1 MSPLRAGDVVRI
13 RDERWRIV
21 SHSAHGDTSVVEAA
35 GCDAGN
41 RSSRARFLLPFE
53 PIDRLPSS
61 PAPQLVR
68 PRRWR
73 RFARRVLADATPA
86 WASLRAAAHADLTL
100 IPFQLE
106 PALALIRGEGCR
118 FLIADG
124 VGLGKTVQ
132 AGLMIAEVL
141 ARRPDAR
148 VLVISPAALREQWQ
162 HELATRFGLEAALL
176 DAAGVARVAADLPA
190 GMNPWAVRRIIVTSI
205 DYIKRPEVMRSLEA
219 LAWDFVAFDEAHNLA
234 GRSDRAAAAQAV
246 GRRSRAV
253 ALLTATPHSGDDQAF
268 HRLCSIGD
276 VNAARDQP
284 SRFALRRC
292 AGGDPQKRIA
302 QPALLVG
309 SLRDPTLAEAEGP
322 RRGSGYP
329 LLMFRRTRADAGIAA
344 SRRTTLLRVRPTA
357 AEAAMHAA
365 LMAYARRAWLESA
378 ASANVGSRSDP
389 TSQHW
394 PGGPPSR
401 TAPSRSDPTSQ
412 RWPGARLAMAV
423 LTRRACSSAGSLA
436 RSVERRLALLQDA
449 PQDDAQLHLPFADA
463 SADDEEPG
471 ACLGSRGL
479 RAAAEERARLQEIL
493 ELARAASAGESKLA
507 FLRRL
512 MRRVSEPAIIF
523 TEYRDTLA
531 RLAAALTGI
540 DAVQLHGGL
549 VSRERLDALARF
561 TSGSARLLLATDAA
575 SEGLNLHH
583 RCRLVIN
590 LELPWT
596 PLRLDQRAGR
606 VDRIGQPRRVHAIRL
621 VAAGTCEESVLAR
634 LAVRVD
640 RMRDALGAM
649 PDEQVVAESVL
660 GGAPIP
666 TVVPADPVCPERS
679 RGAGPGQS
687 RGVARTG
694 LVHVDLRREAAEE
707 AERLARAKAW
717 LQSADDDPQPRPA
730 ITRLRARGIPRRQCI
745 WAFRV
750 VMTSAS
756 DQIVWET
763 ILAASADLAVTPERS
778 ARATRAFLR
787 DRHELLNPVREGP
800 ARRLDVLRDAL
811 RKPIDLWVRRE
822 LDLMTV
828 MREDHARMSAPLLQG
843 ALFDR
848 RNDRTAASQ
857 AALLE
862 EALSSCRARL
872 QELRACDHVRAG
884 RCDLAF
890 AVMLE

>member
-1 MSPLRAGDVVRI
+1 MNATVSPLRAGDVVRI

-21 SHSAHGDTSVVEAA
+21 SHAAHGETSVVEAA
-35 GCDAGN
+35 GCDKGN

-61 PAPQLVR
+61 PAPRLVR

-73 RFARRVLADATPA
+73 RFARRVLAEATPA

-162 HELATRFGLEAALL
+162 HELATRFGLEAAVL

-190 GMNPWAVRRIIVTSI
+190 GINPWAVRRIIVTSI

-219 LAWDFVAFDEAHNLA
+219 LTWDFVAFDEAHNLA

-246 GRRSRAV
+246 GRRSCAV
-253 ALLTATPHSGDDQAF
+253 ALLTATPHSGDDKAF

-276 VNAARDQP
+276 ITH
-284 SRFALRRC
+284 
-292 AGGDPQKRIA
+292 AGRE
-302 QPALLVG
+302 
-309 SLRDPTLAEAEGP
+309 RP
-322 RRGSGYP
+322 RRSSGYP

-357 AEAAMHAA
+357 AETAMHAA
-365 LMAYARRAWLESA
+365 LMAYARRAWVES
-378 ASANVGSRSDP
+378 
-389 TSQHW
+389 
-394 PGGPPSR
+394 
-401 TAPSRSDPTSQ
+401 
-412 RWPGARLAMAV
+412 GAKLAMTV

-436 RSVERRLALLQDA
+436 RSVERRLALLEDA
-449 PQDDAQLHLPFADA
+449 PQDEAQLHLPFADA

-471 ACLGSRGL
+471 GCLGSPGL
-479 RAAAEERARLQEIL
+479 RDAAEERARLQEIL
-493 ELARAASAGESKLA
+493 ELARMASADESKLT

-512 MRRVSEPAIIF
+512 MRRISEPAIIF

-531 RLAAALTGI
+531 RLTTAFAGI
-540 DAVQLHGGL
+540 DVVQLHGGL

-561 TSGSARLLLATDAA
+561 TSGGARLLLATDAA

-596 PLRLDQRAGR
+596 PVRLDQRAGR
-606 VDRIGQPRRVHAIRL
+606 VDRIGQRRRVHAIRL
-621 VAAGTCEESVLAR
+621 VAAGTCEASVLAR
-634 LAVRVD
+634 LAARVD

-649 PDEQVVAESVL
+649 PDEQAVADSVL
-660 GGAPIP
+660 GAAPIP
-666 TVVPADPVCPERS
+666 TVVPGAPAWPERS
-679 RGAGPGQS
+679 RGARPEQS
-687 RGVARTG
+687 RGACPEQSRGAAGTG
-694 LVHVDLRREAAEE
+694 LVHIDLRPEATEE
-707 AERLARAKAW
+707 AGRLARAKAW
-717 LQSADDDPQPRPA
+717 LQSADDYPQPRPA
-730 ITRLRARGIPRRQCI
+730 ITRLRARGTPRHQCV
-745 WAFRV
+745 WAFRLA
-750 VMTSAS
+750 MTSES

-763 ILAASADLAVTPERS
+763 ILAAVAGLAVTPDRS
-778 ARATRAFLR
+778 AGATRALLR
-787 DRHELLNPVREGP
+787 DRHELLNPLRQKH
-800 ARRLDVLRDAL
+800 ARLLDVLRDAL

-862 EALSSCRARL
+862 QALSRCRARL
-872 QELRACDHVRAG
+872 QELRACEHVRAE